1 MDWLLFL
8 FILSSLMTLLHIIMI
23 CMKLLVVA
31 IKDLPLTKE
40 NQPSFTG
47 TYVSI
52 FLTALFAALMW

>member
-40 NQPSFTG
+40 NQPNFTG

>member
-1 MDWLLFL
+1 MDWILFG
-8 FILSSLMTLLHIIMI
+8 FVISSLMTLLHITMI

-52 FLTALFAALMW
+52 FIPALFAALMW